1 MKNYLFFYKC
11 HQIIV
16 NVTIAINVLIVFTQL
31 LVSNVI
37 IALIVGNVVFVFI
50 VNLLTNV

>member
-1 MKNYLFFYKC
+1 MKIADSVINA
-11 HQIIV
+11 II
-16 NVTIAINVLIVFTQL
+16 IFTQL

-50 VNLLTNV
+50 VNLLINV

>member
-1 MKNYLFFYKC
+1 MIYIFYKC
-11 HQIIV
+11 HQIIAT
-16 NVTIAINVLIVFTQL
+16 VTIAINALIVLTQL

-37 IALIVGNVVFVFI
+37 IALIVDNVVFVFI